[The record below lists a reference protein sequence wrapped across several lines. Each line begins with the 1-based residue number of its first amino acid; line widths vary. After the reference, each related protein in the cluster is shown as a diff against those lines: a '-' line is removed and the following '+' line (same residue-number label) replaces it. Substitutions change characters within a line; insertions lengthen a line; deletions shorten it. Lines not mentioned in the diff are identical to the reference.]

1 MTTATATTQAAPSPE
16 ALAATATSVYAS
28 MLRTMLLA
36 RFADE
41 RLIRLYKQGTI
52 QGGVYCGI
60 GQEAIGAAACAAGSP
75 IDLYAPLIRDM
86 AVHVG
91 RGETPLD
98 VFRQWLARAQSP
110 TQGRDGNIHYGT
122 HRHGVY
128 AMISHLGAMIPVVV
142 GGVMARRRRGEP
154 SVGFAFIGDGGTSTG
169 DFHEATNFAAVFGV
183 PVIILIENNKFA
195 YSTPASSQ
203 YRCRNL
209 IDRAPGYGI
218 EGFSVDG
225 NDVLALHA
233 LLQGLVD
240 DLRAKPR
247 PILIECDT
255 MRMRGHGEHDDFSY
269 VPGKLLEQYRER
281 DPIALATRRY
291 VAEGLMT
298 ADAITALT
306 HECQSAIDH
315 AYRAALQE
323 PAPNPESLLTGVYAD
338 A

>member
-1 MTTATATTQAAPSPE
+1 LADVPAVTTA
-16 ALAATATSVYAS
+16 SVYS
-28 MLRTMLLA
+28 TMLQTMLLA

-60 GQEAIGAAACAAGSP
+60 GQEAIGAAACAAGGP
-75 IDLYAPLIRDM
+75 ADLYAPLIRDM

-91 RGETPLD
+91 RGETPLN

-122 HRHGVY
+122 HSHGVY

-142 GGVMARRRRGEP
+142 GGVMARRRRGDL

-169 DFHEATNFAAVFGV
+169 DFHEATNFAAVFDV

-195 YSTPASSQ
+195 YSTPASNQ

-209 IDRAPGYGI
+209 VDRATGYGI
-218 EGFSVDG
+218 EGFSIDG
-225 NDVLALHA
+225 NDVVALHA
-233 LLQGLVD
+233 LLKQLVD
-240 DLRAKPR
+240 DLRTNPR

-281 DPIALATRRY
+281 DPIAVATRRY
-291 VAEGLMT
+291 LAENLMS
-298 ADAITALT
+298 ADAIAALT
-306 HECQSAIDH
+306 RDCQAAIDH

-323 PAPNPESLLTGVYAD
+323 PAPNPDSLLTGVYAD